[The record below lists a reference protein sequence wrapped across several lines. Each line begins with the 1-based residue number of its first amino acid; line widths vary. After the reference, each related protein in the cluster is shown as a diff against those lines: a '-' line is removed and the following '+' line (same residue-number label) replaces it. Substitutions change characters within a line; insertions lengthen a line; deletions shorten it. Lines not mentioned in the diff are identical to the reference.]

1 MMKKWYTFW
10 AVAELIFAT
19 VLLIKGDISG
29 ARHAVE
35 MAMGC
40 IILEKLEELD
50 K

>member
-1 MMKKWYTFW
+1 MMKTWYTIW

-35 MAMGC
+35 LTTAC
-40 IILEKLEELD
+40 LILAKLEELD